1 MIRSQFVI
9 SDRDCN
15 RNGWRRE
22 GGVSGMHCQDH
33 RAGPIVLQFN
43 ASYQDRSINGI
54 VRQQTYSYMQAGVV
68 ICDSYSDMV
77 TCSDLN

>member
-33 RAGPIVLQFN
+33 RAGSIVLQFN
-43 ASYQDRSINGI
+43 ASYQIDQLTVLYVNRH
-54 VRQQTYSYMQAGVV
+54 TV
-68 ICDSYSDMV
+68 ICRQVLRSV
-77 TCSDLN
+77 IGTLTW